1 MCDSADCCCCDSDY
15 GHNAIP
21 VPELFGA
28 NVFNDRVMKERLPKD
43 TYKALRKTINTGV
56 ALAPEVASVVA
67 NAMMTWAIERGASH
81 YTHWFQPL
89 TGATAEKHDSFISP
103 TDDGSVIMEFSGKQL
118 IQGEPDAS
126 SFPSGGLRVTFEARG
141 YTAWDCTSP
150 AFLKEDGAG
159 DVTLCIPTAFCSYK
173 GEALDKKTPL
183 LRAMNAVAKQAMRV
197 LKAMGNTTS
206 KRVMSTV
213 GAEQEYFLVE
223 KEFYQQRLDLMSCGR
238 TLFGAPAP
246 KGQELEDQYFGA
258 IKDRVSAYMKDL
270 DVELWKMGIT
280 SKTKHNEVAP
290 AQFEMAPV
298 FTTTNIATDHNQL
311 VMETMQKVAIRHG
324 MVCLLH
330 EKPYAGVNGSGKH
343 NNWSLSTDDGINL
356 LDPGQTPEDNAQF
369 LIFISALL
377 KAVDSHA
384 DIMRA
389 TCGSSGNDHRLGAN
403 EAPPAIISVFL
414 GQELS
419 DVLEKLAKGEKV
431 CKSDACQTLKI
442 GVDSLPE
449 LPKDNTDRNRTSPF
463 AFTGNKFE
471 FRMVGSSQSIA
482 GPNVALNV
490 IAAEALD
497 AIATRLEKAKDV
509 NKEILAILTEVMKA
523 HGRIVFNGNN
533 YSEDWVKEAEKRGLP
548 NIGNTVDALKAFVTP
563 KAVKLFEKYSVLS
576 KDELHSRYDIYVE
589 QYAKHIN
596 IEAMTA
602 IQMTRRQYVPAAIR
616 FISELGASL
625 AVAGK
630 LGTVQKDL
638 LEQVSRHLDA
648 AAKKVAKLEDEA
660 KKAQAIDKVEKQA
673 AAYRD
678 KVMAAAVSL
687 RTEIDALESI
697 LPADLWPVPTYS
709 EMLFKL

>member
-1 MCDSADCCCCDSDY
+1 MCDSADCCCDSDY

-28 NVFNDRVMKERLPKD
+28 NVFNDRMMKERLPKD

-103 TDDGSVIMEFSGKQL
+103 TDDGGVIMEFSGKQL

-183 LRAMNAVAKQAMRV
+183 LRSMNAVAKQAMRV

-206 KRVMSTV
+206 QRVMSTV

-298 FTTTNIATDHNQL
+298 FTTTNMATDHNQL

-377 KAVDSHA
+377 KAVDTHA

-482 GPNVALNV
+482 GPNVALNT

-616 FISELGASL
+616 FITELGASL
-625 AVAGK
+625 AAAGK
-630 LGTVQKDL
+630 LGTVQKEL
-638 LEQVSRHLDA
+638 LEQVSKHLDA
-648 AAKKVAKLEDEA
+648 AGKKVAKLEEEA

-673 AAYRD
+673 SAYRD

-687 RTEIDALESI
+687 RAEIDALEAI

>member
-1 MCDSADCCCCDSDY
+1 MCDSADCCCDSDY

-28 NVFNDRVMKERLPKD
+28 NVFNDRMMKERLPKD

-103 TDDGSVIMEFSGKQL
+103 TDDGGVIMEFSGKQL

-183 LRAMNAVAKQAMRV
+183 LRSMNAVAKQAMRV

-206 KRVMSTV
+206 QRVMSTV

-298 FTTTNIATDHNQL
+298 FTTTNMATDHNQL

-377 KAVDSHA
+377 KAVDTHA

-482 GPNVALNV
+482 GPNVALNT

-509 NKEILAILTEVMKA
+509 NKEILAILTEVMTA

-548 NIGNTVDALKAFVTP
+548 NIGNTVEALKAFVTS

-616 FISELGASL
+616 FITELGASL
-625 AVAGK
+625 AAAGK
-630 LGTVQKDL
+630 LGTVQKEL
-638 LEQVSRHLDA
+638 LEQVSKHLDA
-648 AAKKVAKLEDEA
+648 AGKKVARLEEEA

-673 AAYRD
+673 SAYRD

-687 RTEIDALESI
+687 RAEIDALEAI

>member
-1 MCDSADCCCCDSDY
+1 MSDNCTCGCGNDY
-15 GHNAIP
+15 DQTLMT
-21 VPELFGA
+21 VPELFGS
-28 NVFNDRVMKERLPKD
+28 NVFNARTMKERLPKE
-43 TYKALRKTINTGV
+43 TYKALRKTIDTGST
-56 ALAPEVASVVA
+56 LPPDVASVVA
-67 NAMMTWAIERGASH
+67 NAMKDWAIEKGASH

-89 TGATAEKHDSFISP
+89 TGATAEKHDSFIAP
-103 TDDGSVIMEFSGKQL
+103 TDDGGVIMEFSGKQL

-150 AFLKEDGAG
+150 AFLKEDESG
-159 DVTLCIPTAFCSYK
+159 DVTLCIPTAFCSYT

-183 LRAMNAVAKQAMRV
+183 LRSMNVVSKQALRV

-206 KRVMSTV
+206 STVVSTV

-223 KEFYQQRLDLMSCGR
+223 KEFYLQRLDLMTCGR
-238 TLFGAPAP
+238 SLFGAPAP

-270 DVELWKMGIT
+270 DIELWKMGIS

-298 FTTTNIATDHNQL
+298 FTTTNMATDHNQL
-311 VMETMQKVAIRHG
+311 VMETMQKVALRHG

-330 EKPYAGVNGSGKH
+330 EKPYAGINGSGKH

-356 LDPGQTPEDNAQF
+356 LDPGQTPEDNAVF
-369 LIFISALL
+369 LVFLSALI
-377 KAVDSHA
+377 KAVDTHA

-403 EAPPAIISVFL
+403 EAPPAIISIFL

-419 DVLEKLAKGEKV
+419 DVLEKLAKGEKI
-431 CKSDACQTLKI
+431 CKKGGCDTLKI

-471 FRMVGSSQSIA
+471 FRMVGSSQSIS
-482 GPNVALNV
+482 GPNVALNT
-490 IAAEALD
+490 IAAEALEE
-497 AIATRLEKAKDV
+497 IAVRLEKAKDV
-509 NKEILAILTEVMKA
+509 NKEILAILKETMTK

-533 YSEDWVKEAEKRGLP
+533 YSAEWAKEAEKRGLP
-548 NIGNTVDALKAFVTP
+548 NVRNTVDALKAFVTP
-563 KAVKLFEKYSVLS
+563 KAIKLFGKYNVLS
-576 KDELHSRYDIYVE
+576 KEELHSRYDIYVE

-596 IEAMTA
+596 IEALTS
-602 IQMTRRQYVPAAIR
+602 IQMSKRQFIPAAIR
-616 FISELGASL
+616 FVGELGASL
-625 AVAGK
+625 AAAGK
-630 LGTVQKDL
+630 YGSVQKGL
-638 LEQVSRHLDA
+638 LEEVGKRLEA
-648 AAKKVAKLEDEA
+648 AGKKLAKLETETN
-660 KKAQAIDKVEKQA
+660 KAQAIDKVDKQA

-678 KVMAAAVSL
+678 KVFPAMTAL
-687 RTEIDALESI
+687 REDIDALEAI
-697 LPADLWPVPTYS
+697 IPDDLWPVPTYS
-709 EMLFKL
+709 DLLFNL